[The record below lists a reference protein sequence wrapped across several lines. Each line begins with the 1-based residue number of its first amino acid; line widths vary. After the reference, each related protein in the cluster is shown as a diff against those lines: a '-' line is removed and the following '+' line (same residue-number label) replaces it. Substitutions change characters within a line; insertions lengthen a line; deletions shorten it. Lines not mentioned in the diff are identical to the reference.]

1 MKTIKKSIALLFV
14 VSLFSSCVVI
24 RPGEVGVRQKL
35 GRIDNQAL
43 VEGPKGYNPFTTVIV
58 TLPTRTV
65 NLEIQSNLPSKE
77 GLTIGSEISILYR
90 LRANDAPDILREI
103 GRNYEQ
109 EVILPVFRSAAADV
123 TSRFLAKDMH
133 SGERSII
140 ETQIRD
146 RMAEILDV
154 KGIIVENV
162 LMKSI
167 QLPNGLARS
176 IEEKLQAEQDAQRM
190 EFIKQREQRDA
201 ERRIIQAEGERDAA
215 VIAADAEAKR
225 LEIQAAGQANATLLQ
240 AEAQAEANRKL
251 QESLSEEV
259 LRLRA
264 IEAFQNLSNTN
275 NSKVIITNGD
285 TPFLGLPPELMRQN

>member
-1 MKTIKKSIALLFV
+1 
-14 VSLFSSCVVI
+14 
-24 RPGEVGVRQKL
+24 
-35 GRIDNQAL
+35 
-43 VEGPKGYNPFTTVIV
+43 
-58 TLPTRTV
+58 
-65 NLEIQSNLPSKE
+65 
-77 GLTIGSEISILYR
+77 
-90 LRANDAPDILREI
+90 
-103 GRNYEQ
+103 
-109 EVILPVFRSAAADV
+109 
-123 TSRFLAKDMH
+123 
-133 SGERSII
+133 
-140 ETQIRD
+140 
-146 RMAEILDV
+146 
-154 KGIIVENV
+154 
-162 LMKSI
+162 
-167 QLPNGLARS
+167 LPNGLARS